1 MESYT
6 QEQLALYSALAEA
19 TGKMQAG
26 DENAYNDIY
35 NMMFPHVNALIQTRG
50 ISGEDAVDV
59 AQETMISVY
68 KYIST
73 IKDPQSTYKWIM
85 SLANNKIVDYFR
97 KNAKRFENETYIT
110 SDDDDMG
117 EAEQIYNKSHDN
129 QSGQIS
135 IKVPEDIFVNKEKQ
149 QMLLGV
155 VNSLKE
161 DQKQVVMMHCFSD
174 MTFKDIADVLGVSEN
189 TVKTKFYRALNK
201 LEASIYEVEKKEGV
215 RLHSMGIVPFLLFI
229 YMLCS
234 KQISV
239 SASMRNEVTQR
250 VGKEIEDMKKP
261 AGKNNISKSSAVK
274 SAGAKT
280 AVISHKA
287 VAIVTACV
295 VGAGAI
301 AGGAFALANA
311 NNSEKRTEEKN
322 PVAVTEI
329 LSETQTETESETKSD
344 AKEALLEYYD
354 STLVPQ
360 FGTADRTF
368 VRNYSFNEGDD
379 GEDMS
384 KDYID
389 TTGNQGL
396 AGKKMIDV
404 DGDDTVEMLVGNIIY
419 NDDTTMTAQILIYD
433 YDEMSGTVEEVTDGK
448 IKSYPFGWCND
459 TVQFAYQ
466 VKDDGFYIYSTDMY
480 TYTWYEGGYK
490 NAVAY
495 VWKIDNNGVTDV
507 LNSNS
512 YGDKYMEEID
522 YLDTAKDVMP
532 TVVNQWNE
540 KYNDIDTLVTGN
552 FKEIPLIKNISEMDS
567 EYTQLMY
574 IGIGR
579 NEDSTS
585 WEYEYDKTDIPGFTN
600 FYE

>member
-1 MESYT
+1 
-6 QEQLALYSALAEA
+6 
-19 TGKMQAG
+19 
-26 DENAYNDIY
+26 
-35 NMMFPHVNALIQTRG
+35 
-50 ISGEDAVDV
+50 
-59 AQETMISVY
+59 
-68 KYIST
+68 
-73 IKDPQSTYKWIM
+73 
-85 SLANNKIVDYFR
+85 
-97 KNAKRFENETYIT
+97 
-110 SDDDDMG
+110 
-117 EAEQIYNKSHDN
+117 
-129 QSGQIS
+129 
-135 IKVPEDIFVNKEKQ
+135 
-149 QMLLGV
+149 
-155 VNSLKE
+155 
-161 DQKQVVMMHCFSD
+161 MMHCFSD

-234 KQISV
+234 KKISV
-239 SASMRNEVTQR
+239 SASMKNEVTQR
-250 VGKEIEDMKKP
+250 VDKEIEDMKKS
-261 AGKNNISKSSAVK
+261 AGENNISKSSAVK

-287 VAIVTACV
+287 VAIVAACV

-311 NNSEKRTEEKN
+311 NNLEKRTQEKK
-322 PVAVTEI
+322 PVAATEI
-329 LSETQTETESETKSD
+329 PSETQTETESETKSD
-344 AKEALLEYYD
+344 AEDVLLEYYD
-354 STLVPQ
+354 STLVSQ
-360 FGTADRTF
+360 FGTADKTF

-396 AGKKMIDV
+396 VGKKMIDV

-433 YDEMSGTVEEVTDGK
+433 YDEMSGTVEEVTNGK

-466 VKDDGFYIYSTDMY
+466 VKEDGFYIYSTDMY

-495 VWKIDNNGVTDV
+495 AWKIDNNGVTDI
-507 LNSNS
+507 LNANS

-522 YLDTAKDVMP
+522 YLDTAKEVMP

-552 FKEIPLIKNISEMDS
+552 FKEIPLIKNLSEMDS

-574 IGIGR
+574 VGIGR